1 MTVLLGVLMDE
12 NLSWKE
18 HIKRNKN
25 KIAKNLGLLYKAKH
39 YLNIRSILVLYY
51 YFLPTCI
58 NYGNVAWGG
67 TNRKNQ
73 QKNEQSTKTCHP
85 DHTL

>member
-1 MTVLLGVLMDE
+1 MRVLLGVLLDE
-12 NLSWKE
+12 TLSWKE
-18 HIKRNKN
+18 HIKRNEN

-51 YFLPTCI
+51 SLLPSCI
-58 NYGNVAWGG
+58 NYGNVAWRS

-73 QKNEQSTKTCHP
+73 QKK
-85 DHTL
+85 